1 MARASTQRKRRP
13 RPPAQQRAAQAED
26 LMFFPKLRR
35 RAKWVF
41 LFLAI
46 AFGGSF
52 IFFGVGAG
60 GSGIGDYISDLLN
73 RPVSSDTPALDDAQ
87 KAVAERPNDPEAQL
101 DVARAAQAEGDLDL
115 AVAAYEEYRTMRPED
130 TDALRTLAALYG
142 TQIAEAQ
149 QRATIASNEAAE
161 ASLPRTLAPEDS
173 KFLQELTT
181 NPLSASLSAQA
192 EARANAANSEV
203 QSLSLA
209 QLDVFTELTD
219 RVTDDPL
226 LFLQYANAAQTARD
240 YETAITAYER
250 YLELQPNAANAEQ
263 VQELI
268 DQLKA
273 ISGAATG
280 APPQGGSD
288 GESSGE

>member
-1 MARASTQRKRRP
+1 
-13 RPPAQQRAAQAED
+13 
-26 LMFFPKLRR
+26 MFFPKLRR

-87 KAVAERPNDPEAQL
+87 AAVAERPNDPEAQL
-101 DVARAAQAEGDLDL
+101 DLARAAQAEGNLEL
-115 AVAAYEEYRTMRPED
+115 AVTAYEKYRTLRPED

-149 QRATIASNEAAE
+149 QRAAIASNEAAE
-161 ASLPRTLAPEDS
+161 ASLPNTLAPEDS
-173 KFLQELTT
+173 EFLQELTT
-181 NPLSASLSAQA
+181 NPLTASLSAQA
-192 EARANAANSEV
+192 EARANAANAEV
-203 QSLSLA
+203 QSLSLT
-209 QLDVFTELTD
+209 QLGVFSELTE

-226 LFLQYANAAQTARD
+226 LYLQYANAAQTAQD
-240 YETAITAYER
+240 FETAITAYER

-263 VQELI
+263 VQGLI
-268 DQLKA
+268 DQLKTLTE
-273 ISGAATG
+273 ATPG
-280 APPQGGSD
+280 TAPEGGSD
-288 GESSGE
+288 GE

>member
-46 AFGGSF
+46 AFAFSF
-52 IFFGVGAG
+52 VFFGVGAG
-60 GSGIGDYISDLLN
+60 GSGIGDYFSDLLN

-87 KAVAERPNDPEAQL
+87 EAAAERPNDPEAQL
-101 DVARAAQAEGDLDL
+101 DLARAAQAEVELDL
-115 AVAAYEEYRTMRPED
+115 AVAAYEQYRTMRPED

-161 ASLPRTLAPEDS
+161 ASLPNTLAPQDS
-173 KFLQELTT
+173 EFLQELTA
-181 NPLSASLSAQA
+181 NPLTASLSARAQ
-192 EARANAANSEV
+192 ERANAANAEV

-209 QLDVFTELTD
+209 QIGVFTELTELVD
-219 RVTDDPL
+219 DDPL
-226 LFLQYANAAQTARD
+226 LFLQYANAAETAQD
-240 YETAITAYER
+240 YESAIGAYEA
-250 YLELQPNAANAEQ
+250 YLELQPNSPNAEQ
-263 VQELI
+263 IEERI
-268 DQLKA
+268 DTLRA
-273 ISGAATG
+273 VSDVNPGTTT
-280 APPQGGSD
+280 GGSGDDAD
-288 GESSGE
+288 GE